1 MAVSYQ
7 DYLNVRVSPAVY
19 GLTLA
24 ALRAGDAPDDS
35 ALSET
40 DKTKAFLAVFNT
52 IQGLTKERPETVQAD
67 TERLWGTLSGRHKHE
82 IAANPGVA
90 SSIVAE
96 AMRGDAALA
105 LKLPDI
111 LRSAGAGHDPA
122 EPGSFFARDAFG
134 RIGWD
139 RATAGDGYSSRSYA
153 LSLSAYS
160 ADVSRI
166 TAANW
171 GDSNSMAFINAGLD
185 YRTFSYL
192 RGLGFSPTQMIHAGE
207 DARALGLSPRDP
219 KTAESLAT
227 LDRADPEGR
236 AQRVA
241 AWQRYD
247 RWLKENKDEI
257 ERRKAAIEAVTDP
270 AERERLRR
278 EYDDFLK
285 RGRDVTGVSAITER
299 PSVRD
304 DPKARGAADDITG
317 KIEQINGAHLQMIQ
331 DMKDRPAARAVD
343 DTVVTVTSQPG
354 AAVKAAQETTAD
366 TGSLE
371 TYTAEKIAD
380 FGIDVAEAAPP
391 AQPQPVQTATAEQP
405 TKKKESEKPVEAAA
419 ADPPPARPVQVA
431 AAKPPTMTA

>member
-24 ALRAGDAPDDS
+24 ALRAGGAPDDS

-40 DKTKAFLAVFNT
+40 DKTRAFLAVFNT

-82 IAANPGVA
+82 IAANPGA
-90 SSIVAE
+90 ATSIVAE

-111 LRSAGAGHDPA
+111 LRNAGPGQGPA

-153 LSLSAYS
+153 LSLAAYS

-166 TAANW
+166 TAGNW

-192 RGLGFSPTQMIHAGE
+192 RGLGFSPTQMIHAGQ
-207 DARALGLSPRDP
+207 DARALGLNSRDP

-236 AQRVA
+236 AARVA

-278 EYDDFLK
+278 EYEDFLK
-285 RGRDVTGVSAITER
+285 RGKDATGVSAIADR
-299 PSVRD
+299 PGIKN
-304 DPKARGAADDITG
+304 DPKAGGAVDDITG

-343 DTVVTVTSQPG
+343 DTVVTATSEPG
-354 AAVKAAQETTAD
+354 GAVKRSQEVAADTLTAEADAAATAD
-366 TGSLE
+366 
-371 TYTAEKIAD
+371 A
-380 FGIDVAEAAPP
+380 FGIDVAEAPP
-391 AQPQPVQTATAEQP
+391 AEAQPVRTATAEQP
-405 TKKKESEKPVEAAA
+405 EKKKENAKPVETAA

-431 AAKPPTMTA
+431 TAKPPAMTA